1 MADDKSKRDFR
12 GRDRVS
18 AEEDYEIEH
27 FAQKVG
33 LTSQQLRELIQKH
46 GNQRETVEREAKA
59 LKL

>member
-33 LTSQQLRELIQKH
+33 LTSQQC
-46 GNQRETVEREAKA
+46 AS
-59 LKL
+59 